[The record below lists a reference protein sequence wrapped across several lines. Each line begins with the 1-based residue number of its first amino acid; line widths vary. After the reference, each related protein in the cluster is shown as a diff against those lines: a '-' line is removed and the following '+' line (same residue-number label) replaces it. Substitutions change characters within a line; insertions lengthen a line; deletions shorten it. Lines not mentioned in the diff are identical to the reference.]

1 MPLKSTHDQDEVIA
15 RQNPKT
21 KPNFRDRL
29 ESGILQRVQ
38 NDIQETLLL
47 QAPEA
52 WADERL
58 DQIEKLVLDGTRASV
73 AGSTIE
79 ELRSDGA
86 LRTHITQAV
95 AETRSLIHDFQKSL
109 NKWAYPD
116 DPELTTLPIM
126 LTLDNEDWAT
136 IDATIQRFQ
145 PDLKDREHFVEK
157 AVGYALDSL
166 REEAATA
173 ASKPKRK
180 GRKK

>member
-1 MPLKSTHDQDEVIA
+1 V
-15 RQNPKT
+15 
-21 KPNFRDRL
+21 L
-29 ESGILQRVQ
+29 ES
-38 NDIQETLLL
+38 
-47 QAPEA
+47 
-52 WADERL
+52 
-58 DQIEKLVLDGTRASV
+58 TRASV

-109 NKWAYPD
+109 KKWAYPD

-166 REEAATA
+166 EEEATA
-173 ASKPKRK
+173 AMA
-180 GRKK
+180 GLENE

>member
-1 MPLKSTHDQDEVIA
+1 MKQRKLKTTPEDDAIITGRHFRGEIEADIVQQA
-15 RQNPKT
+15 QNEI
-21 KPNFRDRL
+21 DD
-29 ESGILQRVQ
+29 V
-38 NDIQETLLL
+38 LLL
-47 QAPEA
+47 QAPTT
-52 WADERL
+52 WSDERL
-58 DQIEKLVLDGTRASV
+58 DQIEMLVLDGTRTSV

-79 ELRSDGA
+79 ELRSGGA

-116 DPELTTLPIM
+116 DPALTTLPIM

-136 IDATIQRFQ
+136 IDATIQRFH

-166 REEAATA
+166 EEEAAA
-173 ASKPKRK
+173 VGPKRK